1 MAMRLRR
8 RGIVAVLLVATGL
21 VGCVQAGAPPSA
33 ERGSDRE
40 HQQAREALA
49 RWAAA
54 VEARGGEQDFVPIGE
69 LTGQIGDWEAEEGN
83 NNKPALYAGMV
94 VAAVALPTEA
104 PGEALV
110 RWDDGRT
117 KTVQPISAEQA
128 LRELRAAGNQSCP
141 ECVPLE
147 VTAAHLS
154 DATFQTS
161 RGPATAPAW
170 EFTLKGT
177 KVVATRIAVAADDGI
192 VVSPP
197 PWDPNDSPAGM
208 RIESATGTVGGRQ
221 LTVAFIGA
229 PDGADKP
236 CGADYSAEAVESDTA
251 VVIIVI
257 PHPNGAKVACRLPG
271 AERTAIAELAQ
282 PLGERA
288 VLEVTQG
295 LPVPVVLGP

>member
-1 MAMRLRR
+1 MVA
-8 RGIVAVLLVATGL
+8 AVLVALGVT
-21 VGCVQAGAPPSA
+21 GCVQAGPAPSA

-54 VEARGGEQDFVPIGE
+54 VEAGGGEQGFVPIGE
-69 LTGQIGDWEAEEGN
+69 LTGQIGDWEVEVGE
-83 NNKPALYAGMV
+83 NNKPALMAGMV
-94 VAAVALPTEA
+94 VSSVALPPEA

-117 KTVQPISAEQA
+117 ITVHPISAEQA

-177 KVVATRIAVAADDGI
+177 QVVATRLAVPVRGRID
-192 VVSPP
+192 VMPL
-197 PWDPNDSPAGM
+197 PWNPNDAPVGM

-229 PDGADKP
+229 PEGADKP

-257 PHPNGAKVACRLPG
+257 PHPNAAKVACRSLG
-271 AERTAIAELAQ
+271 AERTAIAELAK